1 MDGEVSQVS
10 MSQASAQMSV
20 YDTYYKFAG
29 MIAEEWTD
37 EDSPVYLRVTS
48 GSGASCI
55 YEMFPANEGDTFGSD
70 IRLRVAG
77 YIPPVYI
84 DGGKLFSRDLN
95 AQ

>member
-55 YEMFPANEGDTFGSD
+55 YEMFPANEGDTLEVTSD
-70 IRLRVAG
+70 YGL
-77 YIPPVYI
+77 PVIFPSLY
-84 DGGKLFSRDLN
+84 
-95 AQ
+95 